1 MTRNHRKALGALLS
15 FVVVGLGP
23 ASAQDKSEFREQAKA
38 TEAQFRR
45 LGEPK
50 DRCSLEAFVADGA
63 IISRAVGSSALKAGD
78 RLLSVK
84 GVNVAG
90 KSSED
95 VLSILRSTGPVDV
108 IAIAVERDG
117 QQLSLDLTCTN
128 SRPSSETLLQA
139 LVQASK
145 GKFEEC
151 ASTLTDR
158 PELGTPGMLLQTQ
171 CASFSRK
178 LQSQAVTLTSRTMQM
193 LVEDARWVPAGRI
206 ETVRRLRAVE
216 STITRQL
223 GQRQFEQLV
232 EMTRSWPGGETLY
245 DDSEPDWG
253 RFRTNAEAAVI
264 ARLLDPESARIE
276 WPYGFLLGSWQPFLS
291 KRIEGYWTCGLVNAR
306 NRMGGYT
313 GSSYFVVVL
322 DPEAAVRYVE
332 LGESKDFDFLTS
344 QCKGS
349 VDLLPRPP
357 AELLVREASAPASS
371 SSLADELK
379 KLADLRASGAI
390 NEEEFQAAKKR
401 LLETPAR

>member
-1 MTRNHRKALGALLS
+1 MSRSCRKALGVMLPILAVTS
-15 FVVVGLGP
+15 G
-23 ASAQDKSEFREQAKA
+23 AAYAQDKAEFRDQAEA
-38 TEAQFRR
+38 AEAQLRS

-63 IISRAVGSSALKAGD
+63 IVSRTVGSSPLKAGD
-78 RLLSVK
+78 RLQSVK
-84 GVNVAG
+84 GTSVAG

-95 VLSILRSTGPVDV
+95 VLAILRTSGPADV
-108 IAIAVERDG
+108 IAVSVERAG
-117 QQLSLDLTCTN
+117 QQLDINATCTN
-128 SRPSSETLLQA
+128 SRSSTDALLMA

-145 GKFEEC
+145 GKFDEC
-151 ASTLTDR
+151 ASTLADR

-171 CASFSRK
+171 CAIFSKK

-193 LVEDARWVPAGRI
+193 LIEDAHWVPAGRI
-206 ETVRRLRAVE
+206 ETVRRLRVVE
-216 STITRQL
+216 PTITRQL
-223 GQRQFEQLV
+223 GLGRSEQLI
-232 EMTRSWPGGETLY
+232 EMTKSWPGGESLF

-253 RFRTNAEAAVI
+253 RFRRNAESAVT
-264 ARLLDPESARIE
+264 ARLIDPESARIE
-276 WPYGFLLGSWQPFLS
+276 WPYGFLLGYWQPFLS
-291 KRIEGYWTCGLVNAR
+291 KKIEGYWTCGLVNAR

-357 AELLVREASAPASS
+357 AEMMARGSSAPPLS

-379 KLADLRASGAI
+379 KLADLHQSGAI
-390 NEEEFQAAKKR
+390 SEEEFQSAKKR
-401 LLETPAR
+401 LLEAPAR